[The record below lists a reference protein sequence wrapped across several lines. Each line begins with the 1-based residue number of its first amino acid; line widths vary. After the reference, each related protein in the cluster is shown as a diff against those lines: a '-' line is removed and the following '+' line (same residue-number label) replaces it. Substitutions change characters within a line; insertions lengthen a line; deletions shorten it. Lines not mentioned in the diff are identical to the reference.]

1 MGLMEWRLSRMDN
14 TLRIAVTLYRGN
26 PHSGGQGV
34 YTAFLTRELAAL
46 GHHVEVFS
54 GPPYPELDARVVL
67 RKVPGLDL
75 LREPDPFRIPRPS
88 EYRSVEDLLEV
99 GLMSIGA
106 FPDPKGFGWR
116 LRHHF
121 DELRRDFDVIH
132 DNQSLNWTLA
142 KLARSGTPVLAS
154 IHHPISVDRRLALA
168 AASSMKARVGLR
180 RFYSFIP
187 MQVAV
192 ARELQRILTVS
203 TSSAG
208 DLARELGIDRRRIA
222 IVPIGVDTDLYA
234 PQPDVH
240 RERGLVCTTA
250 SADVPLK
257 GLRYL
262 IEAISLLQDTRLIIM
277 GPHQNSTELPL
288 LIARFGLQD
297 RVTVTGVLSRE
308 EMVKIYARASVAVV
322 PSLYEGFSLP
332 AVEAMSCAVPLV
344 ASRGGALPEVVGDA
358 GAMTTPGSARSLA
371 EAIESVLASG
381 AVALE
386 RGFYAR
392 ERAIARFSWR
402 STATATV
409 GYYRELLRSRA

>member
-1 MGLMEWRLSRMDN
+1 MRKE
-14 TLRIAVTLYRGN
+14 LRIAFTLYRGN

-54 GPPYPELDARVVL
+54 GPPYPELDPRVVL
-67 RKVPGLDL
+67 RRLPGLDL
-75 LREPDPFRIPRPS
+75 LREPDPFRFPRLS
-88 EYRSVEDLLEV
+88 EYHSIGDLLEV
-99 GLMSIGA
+99 GLMSTGA

-116 LRHHF
+116 LRRHI
-121 DELRRDFDVIH
+121 DELRTDFDVVH

-142 KLARSGTPVLAS
+142 RLARSGMPVLAS
-154 IHHPISVDRRLALA
+154 IHHPITVDRRLALEA
-168 AASSMKARVGLR
+168 ATSVKARVGLH

-187 MQVAV
+187 MQVSV
-192 ARELQRILTVS
+192 ARELPRILTVS

-208 DLARELGIDRRRIA
+208 DLARELGIDRRRVA
-222 IVPIGVDTDLYA
+222 VVPIGVDTDLYA
-234 PQPDVH
+234 PQPDIA

-262 IEAISLLQDTRLIIM
+262 IEAISLLPDTRLIIM

-288 LIARFGLQD
+288 LIARFGLQE
-297 RVTVTGVLSRE
+297 RVTVTGALSRE
-308 EMVKIYARASVAVV
+308 EMVSIYARASVAVV

-358 GAMTTPGSARSLA
+358 GAMTTPGSVRSLA
-371 EAIESVLASG
+371 EAIEAVLASG
-381 AVALE
+381 PVALE
-386 RGFYAR
+386 RGLYAR

-402 STATATV
+402 STALATQ
-409 GYYRELLRSRA
+409 GYYRELLGSSE